1 MIESTVG
8 SPAEASAEVGV
19 PSLPQRRPRVREVSS
34 RFMSPL
40 IQSNATPTPTPS
52 EKSRSKSVHRRHSS
66 RDENHVPETTRSLD
80 TPLVLPQTVSHNRS
94 LATNSVATVQKKQQ
108 LQRFRHF
115 KENGE
120 QNQQQQAASAVRVS
134 LRPDTPIAIGT
145 ERIVLSRYRQTPH
158 SVNRGNPMNSS
169 SIGCTAV
176 TAATRLLQE
185 ATSSSNN
192 YRETVDK
199 KHSRISTSRYDDSD
213 SCSTASGQGSSS
225 CPSSPLFMQTTKARS
240 LPETRSSVSDV
251 DKWLAERSSN
261 NAGKV
266 TSDCARSLNFSSSVK
281 MGGSLCL
288 PPHPSSCV
296 RLGMD
301 AKKGRKVSN
310 HQEDVHSLKML
321 YNHYLQ
327 WRFANAKAEATVNT
341 QKRETEIKLYSLG
354 SKISDLRDEVKKKRS
369 ELGMLQGIKTLSMI
383 VEAQMPY
390 LDAWSALEEDSST
403 SLSGI
408 SNALLNSSQ
417 RVPVSGEVR
426 VEVKDL
432 QEALSSAVKVMKL
445 IVSHVQRLMPKAEE
459 VDTSISELARVVS
472 GERAL
477 IEECGDLLS
486 KKYTAQVK
494 ECSLRGAL
502 IQLHRRHIV
511 DPEAVIIP
519 VNPGVPIG
527 VLNYYTKVG
536 LGTPPSFCSTV
547 IDTGNSSWIQ
557 CEPCHPQVG
566 THFDPSGSR
575 MHKSLSRD
583 TSQCSSLKDSTLNS
597 PHCSF
602 SNQYTGDKSCS
613 YGTLSLP
620 ALSKPAPSNFVFGM
634 WTGQRWT
641 PFASNFDNT
650 AIMGII
656 NSKPL
661 KFSMIFPIQELGLQ
675 PVAAASWHPWVPLPW
690 HYH

>member
-1 MIESTVG
+1 MTESTAG
-8 SPAEASAEVGV
+8 SAAEASAEVGV

-40 IQSNATPTPTPS
+40 IHSNATPTPTPS
-52 EKSRSKSVHRRHSS
+52 ENSRSKSVHRRQLS
-66 RDENHVPETTRSLD
+66 RDENQVPETTRSLD
-80 TPLVLPQTVSHNRS
+80 TLLVPPQTVSHNRS

-108 LQRFRHF
+108 QQQRFRHF

-120 QNQQQQAASAVRVS
+120 QNQQQQAASVVRIS
-134 LRPDTPIAIGT
+134 SRPDTPIAIGT
-145 ERIVLSRYRQTPH
+145 DRVVPSRYRQTPH
-158 SVNRGNPMNSS
+158 SGNRGNPMNI
-169 SIGCTAV
+169 SINGCTAV

-185 ATSSSNN
+185 ATSGSNN

-199 KHSRISTSRYDDSD
+199 KLSRISTSRYDDSD
-213 SCSTASGQGSSS
+213 SCSTASSQGSSS
-225 CPSSPLFMQTTKARS
+225 CPSSPLFMQTSKATRS

-261 NAGKV
+261 NEGKV

-288 PPHPSSCV
+288 PPHPASCV

-301 AKKGRKVSN
+301 ARKGRKVSN

-327 WRFANAKAEATVNT
+327 WRLANAKAEATVNT
-341 QKRETEIKLYSLG
+341 QKRDAEIKLYSMG

-390 LDAWSALEEDSST
+390 LDAWSALEEDFLT

-408 SNALLNSSQ
+408 SNALLNSSL
-417 RVPVSGEVR
+417 RVPVSGEVQ

-432 QEALSSAVKVMKL
+432 QEALSSAVKVMEL
-445 IVSHVQRLMPKAEE
+445 IVSHVLRLMPKAEE

-502 IQLHRRHIV
+502 IQLHR
-511 DPEAVIIP
+511 
-519 VNPGVPIG
+519 
-527 VLNYYTKVG
+527 
-536 LGTPPSFCSTV
+536 
-547 IDTGNSSWIQ
+547 
-557 CEPCHPQVG
+557 
-566 THFDPSGSR
+566 
-575 MHKSLSRD
+575 
-583 TSQCSSLKDSTLNS
+583 
-597 PHCSF
+597 
-602 SNQYTGDKSCS
+602 SNNCQ
-613 YGTLSLP
+613 
-620 ALSKPAPSNFVFGM
+620 A
-634 WTGQRWT
+634 Q
-641 PFASNFDNT
+641 
-650 AIMGII
+650 
-656 NSKPL
+656 
-661 KFSMIFPIQELGLQ
+661 QE
-675 PVAAASWHPWVPLPW
+675 
-690 HYH
+690 